1 MRQTGFC
8 NMMIFGAKIQT
19 FLFWKV
25 EISKSKHL
33 ISKHRKDSR
42 KVKTVV
48 HMYCSEQIICILLSC
63 FCISLRKEGGCYLA
77 LVPLCQGDIEEEAE
91 EDCEV
96 SHDIY
101 WLASLLLAEGLFEPP
116 FWRNVTGVHNYV
128 EYSIDAKNWQAKRHK
143 QREEFWSFKEKTH
156 KSRKSDHKLDFL

>member
-1 MRQTGFC
+1 M
-8 NMMIFGAKIQT
+8 KIICKSKIGHDD
-19 FLFWKV
+19 FWRENSNISILKILNTKV
-25 EISKSKHL
+25 KISKSKHL

-77 LVPLCQGDIEEEAE
+77 LVPLCQGDIEEE

-128 EYSIDAKNWQAKRHK
+128 EYSIDAKNWQG
-143 QREEFWSFKEKTH
+143 
-156 KSRKSDHKLDFL
+156 